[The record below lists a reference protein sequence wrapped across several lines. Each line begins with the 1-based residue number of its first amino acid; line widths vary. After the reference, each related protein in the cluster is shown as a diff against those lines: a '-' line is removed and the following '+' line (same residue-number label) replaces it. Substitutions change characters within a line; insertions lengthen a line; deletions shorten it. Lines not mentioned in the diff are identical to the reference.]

1 MNYGFTLS
9 DLVSHNV
16 KHNEADGENNPDGT
30 DDSNSWNCGA
40 EGPGDEAEIGKMC
53 IRQMKSLLAL
63 IFRGLHRLAFHH
75 ACLPPAVLCF
85 SLHQQKINNE

>member
-9 DLVSHNV
+9 DLLSYNV
-16 KHNEADGENNPDGT
+16 KHNEADGENNLDGT

-40 EGPGDEAEIGKMC
+40 EGPTDDAEIRNMC
-53 IRQMKSLLAL
+53 IRQMKNLLAL
-63 IFRGLHRLAFHH
+63 IFRELHRMAFPH

-85 SLHQQKINNE
+85 SLHQQNKNNE